1 MIKPFKVITTREE
14 VDNTVTIFYTVSRSV
29 VTPNN
34 MGISTYF
41 ASSQINVPKEENM
54 DFDMLVFK
62 SLEGTGW
69 L

>member
-1 MIKPFKVITTREE
+1 MIKPFKVITTRDE
-14 VDNTVTIFYTVSRSV
+14 VDSTVTIFYTVSKSAV
-29 VTPNN
+29 SPNN
-34 MGISTYF
+34 MSISTYF
-41 ASSQINVPKEENM
+41 TSSQINVPKEENM